1 MSARTVPGR
10 RALTLRARLT
20 VIYGGL
26 FFAAGVVL
34 LAVTYFLF
42 LQQLEPSGDRV
53 LFEGRV
59 DVQPSELPNIDQI
72 QIRTPD
78 GDVLAG
84 PEAREWVAEQE
95 ESFQHAAAQS
105 LLVQGGIALLVV
117 GGVATGLGWLAA
129 GRVLSPLH
137 RVTAT
142 AHRISAAP
150 AADMG
155 LHERIGLA
163 GPDDEVK
170 ELAVAFDSMVERL
183 DRSFAGQRRFVAN
196 ASHELRT
203 PLTVSRA
210 MVELAMHRPD
220 ASADLRSLGT
230 DLLALNERHERLI
243 SGLLDLAGAENE
255 PLDRQPVDLADIVE
269 HVVELTAG
277 EAASAG
283 IEVTEEIVEATTEG
297 DALLL
302 ERLVANLVENGIR
315 HNVRGGWVRVACGPG
330 ADGGVRVEVSNSG
343 PVVSSYD
350 VAGLFQPF
358 RRHAGDR
365 LVVDRGVGLGLSI
378 VEAIVRAHDGSVDAR
393 VREGGGLVVTVRL
406 TAAGGMMATPRPLR
420 EKIHKPVI
428 RD

>member
-1 MSARTVPGR
+1 MRGRIPGR
-10 RALTLRARLT
+10 SLTLRARLT
-20 VIYGGL
+20 AIYGGL

-34 LAVTYFLF
+34 LAATYFLF
-42 LQQLEPSGDRV
+42 LQQLQPSGERV
-53 LFEGRV
+53 LFEGRIEV
-59 DVQPSELPNIDQI
+59 AAPDPGATPDSDRIVV
-72 QIRTPD
+72 RTPD
-78 GDVLAG
+78 GDVLSG
-84 PEAREWVAEQE
+84 PDAREWVAEQE
-95 ESFQHAAAQS
+95 DSLRRAAGQS
-105 LLVQGGIALLVV
+105 LLVQGGGALLVV
-117 GGVATGLGWLAA
+117 GGAATLLGWLAA

-155 LHERIGLA
+155 LHERIGLV

-220 ASADLRSLGT
+220 ASDDLRSLGA
-230 DLLALNERHERLI
+230 DLLALNARHERLI

-269 HVVELTAG
+269 HVVEVTAG
-277 EAASAG
+277 EARSAG
-283 IEVTEEIVEATTEG
+283 VAVTEEIAEATVEG

-315 HNVRGGWVRVACGPG
+315 HNERGGWVRVTSGPE
-330 ADGGVRVEVSNSG
+330 ADGGVMVEVSNTG

-358 RRHAGDR
+358 RRQAGDR

-378 VEAIVRAHDGSVDAR
+378 VDAIVRAHDGSVEAR
-393 VREGGGLVVTVRL
+393 PRDGGGLVVTARF
-406 TAAGGMMATPRPLR
+406 AAAS
-420 EKIHKPVI
+420 
-428 RD
+428 

>member
-1 MSARTVPGR
+1 MKTPTGVSVRILPR
-10 RALTLRARLT
+10 RLTLRARLT

-34 LAVTYFLF
+34 LAATYILF
-42 LQQLEPSGDRV
+42 LEQLEPSGDRV
-53 LFEGRV
+53 LFEGR
-59 DVQPSELPNIDQI
+59 I
-72 QIRTPD
+72 QEPTETAADPRDLDSIEIQTPE
-78 GDVLAG
+78 GDVLKG
-84 PEAREWVAEQE
+84 PDARKWLVDQE
-95 ESFQHAAAQS
+95 DSVRHAAGES

-117 GGVATGLGWLAA
+117 GGLATGLGWLAA

-163 GPDDEVK
+163 GPDDEVR

-210 MVELAMHRPD
+210 MVELAMHRPE
-220 ASADLRSLGT
+220 ASADLRTLGA

-269 HVVELTAG
+269 HVVELTAD
-277 EAASAG
+277 EAEEAG
-283 IEVTEEIVEATTEG
+283 VEVTEEVVGATTQG

-315 HNVRGGWVRVACGPG
+315 HNERGGWVRVVSGPG
-330 ADGGVRVEVSNSG
+330 ADGGVRVEVSNTG

-358 RRHAGDR
+358 RRQAGDR

-393 VREGGGLVVTVRL
+393 PRDGGGLVVTVRL
-406 TAAGGMMATPRPLR
+406 RGDDAAPAGS
-420 EKIHKPVI
+420 
-428 RD
+428 

>member
-1 MSARTVPGR
+1 MKTPTGVSVRILPR
-10 RALTLRARLT
+10 RLTLRARLT

-34 LAVTYFLF
+34 LAATYVLF
-42 LQQLEPSGDRV
+42 LEQLEPSGDRV
-53 LFEGRV
+53 LFEGR
-59 DVQPSELPNIDQI
+59 I
-72 QIRTPD
+72 QEPTETAADPRDLDSIEIQTPE
-78 GDVLAG
+78 GDVLKG
-84 PEAREWVAEQE
+84 PDARKWLVDQE
-95 ESFQHAAAQS
+95 DSVRHAAGES

-117 GGVATGLGWLAA
+117 GGLATGLGWLAA

-163 GPDDEVK
+163 GPDDEVR

-210 MVELAMHRPD
+210 MVELAMHRPE
-220 ASADLRSLGT
+220 ASADLRTLGA

-269 HVVELTAG
+269 HVVELTAD
-277 EAASAG
+277 EAEEAG
-283 IEVTEEIVEATTEG
+283 VEVTEEVVGATTQG

-315 HNVRGGWVRVACGPG
+315 HNERGGWVRVVSGPG
-330 ADGGVRVEVSNSG
+330 ADGGVRVEVSNTG

-358 RRHAGDR
+358 RRQAGDR

-393 VREGGGLVVTVRL
+393 PRDGGGLVVTVRL
-406 TAAGGMMATPRPLR
+406 RGDDAAPAGS
-420 EKIHKPVI
+420 
-428 RD
+428 

>member
-1 MSARTVPGR
+1 MSVRILPRG
-10 RALTLRARLT
+10 LTLRARLT
-20 VIYGGL
+20 VIYGGM

-34 LAVTYFLF
+34 LAVTYVLF
-42 LQQLEPSGDRV
+42 LQQLEPSGGRV

-59 DVQPSELPNIDQI
+59 VTTTEGPMPELDQI
-72 QIRTPD
+72 SIRTPE
-78 GDVLAG
+78 GDVLTG
-84 PEAREWVAEQE
+84 PDAREWVAGQE
-95 ESFQHAAAQS
+95 ESVRHAAAES

-117 GGVATGLGWLAA
+117 GGVAAGLGWLVA

-155 LHERIGLA
+155 LHERIRLE

-210 MVELAMHRPD
+210 MVEVAMHRPG
-220 ASADLRSLGT
+220 ASADLRTLGA
-230 DLLALNERHERLI
+230 DLLALNARHERLI

-255 PLDRQPVDLADIVE
+255 PLDRRPVDLADIAE
-269 HVVELTAG
+269 HVVELTAA
-277 EAASAG
+277 EAAEAG
-283 IEVTEEIVEATTEG
+283 VEVVEELAEAPTEG
-297 DALLL
+297 DAVLL

-315 HNVRGGWVRVACGPG
+315 HNEAGGWVRVATGPG
-330 ADGGVRVEVSNSG
+330 ADGGVRIEVVNTG
-343 PVVSSYD
+343 PVVASYD

-358 RRHAGDR
+358 RRLAGDR

-378 VEAIVRAHDGSVDAR
+378 VEAIVRAHAGTVEAR
-393 VREGGGLVVTVRL
+393 PREGGGLEVTVRL
-406 TAAGGMMATPRPLR
+406 ATI
-420 EKIHKPVI
+420 ETS
-428 RD
+428 

>member
-1 MSARTVPGR
+1 MSARFLPR
-10 RALTLRARLT
+10 RGALTLRARLT
-20 VIYGGL
+20 LIYGGL

-34 LAVTYFLF
+34 LAATYFLF
-42 LQQLEPSGDRV
+42 LQQLQPSGNRI
-53 LFEGRV
+53 LFEGRT
-59 DVQPSELPNIDQI
+59 DVAPAEVPGIEDI
-72 QIRTPD
+72 QVRTPD

-84 PEAREWVAEQE
+84 PDAREWVAKQE
-95 ESFQHAAAQS
+95 ESFQHAAAES

-210 MVELAMHRPD
+210 MVELAMHRPG
-220 ASADLRSLGT
+220 ASDDLRSLGT
-230 DLLALNERHERLI
+230 DLLALNARHERLI

-255 PLDRQPVDLADIVE
+255 PLDRQPVDLGDIVE
-269 HVVELTAG
+269 HVVEVTAA
-277 EAASAG
+277 EAAEAG
-283 IEVTEEIVEATTEG
+283 IEVTEETHEAMTEG

-315 HNVRGGWVRVACGPG
+315 HNERGGWVRVVSGAA
-330 ADGGVRVEVSNSG
+330 ADGGVRVEVTNTG

-358 RRHAGDR
+358 RRQAGDR

-378 VEAIVRAHDGSVDAR
+378 VEAIVRAHEGSVEAR
-393 VREGGGLVVTVRL
+393 PRDGGGLVVTVGLR
-406 TAAGGMMATPRPLR
+406 AAPTRTS
-420 EKIHKPVI
+420 
-428 RD
+428 

>member
-1 MSARTVPGR
+1 MNARLLPR
-10 RALTLRARLT
+10 RLTLRARLT

-34 LAVTYFLF
+34 LTATYFLF
-42 LQQLEPSGDRV
+42 LQQLQPSGGRV
-53 LFEGRV
+53 LFESRIA
-59 DVQPSELPNIDQI
+59 LPVEEGPTTAPDEIVV
-72 QIRTPD
+72 RTPG
-78 GDVLAG
+78 GDVLTG
-84 PEAREWVAEQE
+84 PDARRWVAEQE
-95 ESFQHAAAQS
+95 DSLRDAAGQS
-105 LLVQGGIALLVV
+105 LLVQGGVALLVV
-117 GGVATGLGWLAA
+117 GGVATGMGWLAA

-142 AHRISAAP
+142 AHRISSAP

-155 LHERIGLA
+155 LHERIGLQ

-170 ELAVAFDSMVERL
+170 ELAAAFDSMVERL

-220 ASADLRSLGT
+220 ASDDLRALGADLLV
-230 DLLALNERHERLI
+230 LNDRHARLI

-255 PLDRQPVDLADIVE
+255 TLDRQPVDLRDIVE
-269 HVVELTAG
+269 HVLELTAA
-277 EAASAG
+277 EAAEA
-283 IEVTEEIVEATTEG
+283 EVEVAEESVEATTEG

-315 HNVRGGWVRVACGPG
+315 HNAPGGWVRVVSGPG
-330 ADGGVRVEVSNSG
+330 ADGGVRVEVSNTG

-358 RRHAGDR
+358 RRQTGDR

-378 VEAIVRAHDGSVDAR
+378 VEAIVRAHDGSVEAR
-393 VREGGGLVVTVRL
+393 PREGGGLVVTVRL
-406 TAAGGMMATPRPLR
+406 PSTTLS
-420 EKIHKPVI
+420 
-428 RD
+428 

>member
-1 MSARTVPGR
+1 MSVRILPR
-10 RALTLRARLT
+10 RLTLRARLT

-34 LAVTYFLF
+34 LAATYVLF
-42 LQQLEPSGDRV
+42 LEQLEPSGDRV
-53 LFEGRV
+53 LFEGR
-59 DVQPSELPNIDQI
+59 I
-72 QIRTPD
+72 QEPTETAADPRDLDSIEIQTPE
-78 GDVLAG
+78 GDVLKG
-84 PEAREWVAEQE
+84 PDARKWLVDQE
-95 ESFQHAAAQS
+95 DSVRHAAGES

-117 GGVATGLGWLAA
+117 GGLATGLGWLAA

-163 GPDDEVK
+163 GPDDEVR

-210 MVELAMHRPD
+210 MVELAMHRPE
-220 ASADLRSLGT
+220 ASADLRTLGA

-269 HVVELTAG
+269 HVVELTAD
-277 EAASAG
+277 EAEEAG
-283 IEVTEEIVEATTEG
+283 VEVTEEVVGATTQG

-315 HNVRGGWVRVACGPG
+315 HNERGGWVRVVSGPG
-330 ADGGVRVEVSNSG
+330 ADGGVRVEVSNTG

-358 RRHAGDR
+358 RRQAGDR

-393 VREGGGLVVTVRL
+393 PRDGGGLVVTVRL
-406 TAAGGMMATPRPLR
+406 RGDDAAPAGS
-420 EKIHKPVI
+420 
-428 RD
+428 